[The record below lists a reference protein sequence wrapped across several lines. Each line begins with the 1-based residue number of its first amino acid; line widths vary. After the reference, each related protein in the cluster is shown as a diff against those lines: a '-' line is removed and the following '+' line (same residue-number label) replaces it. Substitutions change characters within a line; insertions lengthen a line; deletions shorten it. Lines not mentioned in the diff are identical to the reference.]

1 MSYCFGK
8 IVENIVLSHI
18 RLAVMSQGSDI
29 IIAARYHLIHY
40 IIHILQSSATPLL
53 LADVSHS

>member
-29 IIAARYHLIHY
+29 IIAAQPHY
-40 IIHILQSSATPLL
+40 CSPMYPI
-53 LADVSHS
+53 VK